1 MNTLIS
7 ILISATIT
15 IGAIPY
21 TDIEKGFNENKAKH
35 IIKSSNEKI
44 IINIIGDE
52 GVYSKTQAELILQN
66 FFTKKPS
73 GKFRFIFKGK
83 ETTEGTFAIGKYN
96 TNSESFR
103 VTLQFKPISHTSF
116 SLESLTIERN

>member
-1 MNTLIS
+1 MSTLVS
-7 ILISATIT
+7 ILTAATIAF
-15 IGAIPY
+15 GAIPY
-21 TDIEKGFNENKAKH
+21 PDIEKGFNENDAKH
-35 IIKSSNEKI
+35 IIKSSNQKI

-83 ETTEGTFAIGKYN
+83 ETAEGTFAIGNYN

-103 VTLQFKPISHTSF
+103 ITLQFKPNSHNSF